1 MNEIQIKKQQRKTE
15 LLDILDNQRTAQKLL
30 RYLDTEDVHN
40 LMKSNRRTYFCF
52 FDPKT
57 YIYNKYMF
65 KKYGSNYLFF
75 YYYNKELKNLNE
87 ILEVINYSDGIYE
100 GIYNKTDKI
109 VIIYYFIGCFLIL
122 DLFVLFVMIDNSAS
136 NFNDYLPQIPLVI
149 FWVLCILQLII
160 IFLIEKN
167 GINKIKKYFRQKN
180 IVEKGSQA
188 EKKILKNISK
198 RLRHKKPVSYRAICY
213 TYILCFL
220 PIIYKSFFTLSYAS
234 AFLYISI
241 IFCSTGL
248 IIDFALFAYHKFLNK
263 LSKID
268 IYQRIFWKNQDYFIY
283 RLLNIL
289 SYSPEKNVSE
299 MRLNF
304 QYYFYLS
311 IFHGVIILYA
321 YLIGKKLDNSKF
333 GISWRILLIPLYI
346 ICFIIILWGIIYI
359 YSIKQHKSE
368 YKIVLVVTILI
379 ILVCTATNCVF
390 FPNFYLSNKGITR
403 YFPIV
408 IDCII
413 TLTCMVHYFFLYKSK
428 KKYLA
433 EDI

>member
-40 LMKSNRRTYFCF
+40 LMRSNRRTYFCF

-213 TYILCFL
+213 TY
-220 PIIYKSFFTLSYAS
+220 FFR
-234 AFLYISI
+234 LYINP
-241 IFCSTGL
+241 FL
-248 IIDFALFAYHKFLNK
+248 HYHMLRLFY
-263 LSKID
+263 
-268 IYQRIFWKNQDYFIY
+268 IYQ
-283 RLLNIL
+283 
-289 SYSPEKNVSE
+289 
-299 MRLNF
+299 
-304 QYYFYLS
+304 
-311 IFHGVIILYA
+311 
-321 YLIGKKLDNSKF
+321 
-333 GISWRILLIPLYI
+333 
-346 ICFIIILWGIIYI
+346 
-359 YSIKQHKSE
+359 
-368 YKIVLVVTILI
+368 
-379 ILVCTATNCVF
+379 
-390 FPNFYLSNKGITR
+390 
-403 YFPIV
+403 
-408 IDCII
+408 
-413 TLTCMVHYFFLYKSK
+413 
-428 KKYLA
+428 
-433 EDI
+433 